1 MPWLKKEP
9 PMGDSSTLSTLEVA
23 CSNGLKGVVVALA
36 GDLQKRF
43 GELAINYGST
53 KQLGDTASPATDVV
67 IMSETAIDALIAA
80 GTLAEGRFDLARSR
94 IGLAVRKG
102 APRPDI
108 ATFDAFV
115 ATLRA
120 AKSIGRSRQGI
131 SGLHLVSEL
140 ARLGLAEELGPKL
153 KPYDAY
159 AAQACA
165 NGEVEI
171 AIQQI
176 SELAPV
182 GGLDIV
188 GPVPDELQKI
198 TIFSAGIGAQSR
210 RRDTA
215 LAFIA
220 CLKSKEAAPTL
231 RANGLEPA

>member
-1 MPWLKKEP
+1 MVNSADNPVL
-9 PMGDSSTLSTLEVA
+9 DVA
-23 CSNGLKGVVVALA
+23 CSNGLKGVVVALE
-36 GDLQKRF
+36 GDLRRRF
-43 GELAINYGST
+43 SGLALSYGST
-53 KQLGDTASPATDVV
+53 KQLTETASAATHVF
-67 IMSETAIDALIAA
+67 IMSDAAIDALIGA
-80 GTLAEGRFDLARSR
+80 GTLAAERFDIARSR
-94 IGLAVRKG
+94 IGVAVRKG

-108 ATFDAFV
+108 STLASFI
-115 ATLRA
+115 ATLRK
-120 AKSIGRSRQGI
+120 AKSVGRSRQGI
-131 SGLHLVSEL
+131 SGLHLAGEL
-140 ARLGLAEELGPKL
+140 TRLGLAEELGPKF
-153 KPYDAY
+153 KAYDGY

-182 GGLDIV
+182 AGLDIV

-198 TIFSAGIGAQSR
+198 TIFSAGIGAHSGH
-210 RRDTA
+210 RDNA

>member
-1 MPWLKKEP
+1 MVNSAPQSVL
-9 PMGDSSTLSTLEVA
+9 DVA
-23 CSNGLKGVVVALA
+23 CSNGLKGVVMAME
-36 GDLQKRF
+36 
-43 GELAINYGST
+43 GELQNKFGPLAISYGST
-53 KQLGDTASPATDVV
+53 KQLTESATSAVDVV
-67 IMSETAIDALIAA
+67 IMSDAAIDALIAA
-80 GTLAEGRFDLARSR
+80 GTLAAERFDLARSR
-94 IGLAVRKG
+94 IGVAVRTG

-108 ATFDAFV
+108 ATFEAFI
-115 ATLRA
+115 ATLRN

-140 ARLGLAEELGPKL
+140 TRLGLAEELEPKI
-153 KPYDAY
+153 KAYDGY

-182 GGLDIV
+182 AGLDII

-198 TIFSAGIGAQSR
+198 TIFSAGIGAHSGH
-210 RRDTA
+210 RDNA

-231 RANGLEPA
+231 RANGLEPT